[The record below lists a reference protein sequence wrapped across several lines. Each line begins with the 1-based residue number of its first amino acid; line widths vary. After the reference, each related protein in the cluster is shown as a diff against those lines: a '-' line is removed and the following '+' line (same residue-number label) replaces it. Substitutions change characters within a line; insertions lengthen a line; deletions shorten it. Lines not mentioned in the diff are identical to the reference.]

1 MKILVIDD
9 HALFREGLS
18 HVLDALD
25 DEVNILHAPDYE
37 RALLHAAE
45 NPDLDLVLLD
55 LNMPG
60 KDGFTALDSFARDYP
75 ALPVVILSASNQR
88 HDIQRALDQGA
99 MGYIP
104 KETTSAVMLSALQLI
119 LAGGVYI
126 PPNLA
131 QRDVSPDKD
140 NFNSPLNL
148 TPRQMDVLGL
158 LVQGFSNK
166 DIATQLGLSEA
177 TVKMHVTS
185 ILKGLGVSNRTQAA
199 MAAEKLGLG
208 PLFN

>member
-25 DEVNILHAPDYE
+25 EQVNILEASDYE
-37 RALLHAAE
+37 RALKRAAE

-55 LNMPG
+55 LNLPG
-60 KDGFTALDSFARDYP
+60 KNGFTALDSFARDYP
-75 ALPVVILSASNQR
+75 ALPVVILSASNER
-88 HDIQRALDQGA
+88 RDIQRALDEGA

-104 KETTSAVMLSALQLI
+104 KETTSTVMLGALKLI

-131 QRDVSPDKD
+131 QSNKSAIQD
-140 NFNSPLNL
+140 NINNSLNL
-148 TPRQMDVLGL
+148 TPRQLDVLAL
-158 LVQGFSNK
+158 LVQGLSNK

-177 TVKMHVTS
+177 TIKMHITS
-185 ILKGLGVSNRTQAA
+185 IFKGLGVSNRTQAA

-208 PLFN
+208 PILN